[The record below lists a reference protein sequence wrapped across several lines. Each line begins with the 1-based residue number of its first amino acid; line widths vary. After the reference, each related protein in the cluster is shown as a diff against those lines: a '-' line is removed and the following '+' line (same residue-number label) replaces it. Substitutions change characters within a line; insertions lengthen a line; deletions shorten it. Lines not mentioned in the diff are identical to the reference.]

1 MSILSGFEKVK
12 DRILTSTGYKLR
24 SLWTSSQ
31 TVELDDGTVLQDKI
45 ESMDTEIDGK
55 APLTH
60 THTAAQVTGLTAS
73 RAMVSD
79 GSGHPAVSAVTSTE
93 LGYLDGA
100 TGNIQDQIDTLNS
113 NLDNL
118 IKTQSFAGYVNL
130 PSKGEGNVD
139 MGRLN
144 IPTGYTYIGV
154 ISKDSDYGDQ
164 FLCSFQRYG
173 DHIYVVVRNTFAGTL
188 TGDVSCTALFLKN

>member
-1 MSILSGFEKVK
+1 MAILSTVKKVIPYIK
-12 DRILTSTGYKLR
+12 EAAGYVLCHI
-24 SLWTSSQ
+24 SSQ
-31 TVELDDGTVLQDKI
+31 AVEMDDGTLLQDKI
-45 ESMDTEIDGK
+45 ESMDSEIDGK
-55 APLTH
+55 ANTSH
-60 THTAAQVTGLTAS
+60 THTATQITGLTAS

-79 GSGHPAVSAVTSTE
+79 GSGHPAVSNVTATE
-93 LGYLDGA
+93 LNCLDGA
-100 TGNIQDQIDTLNS
+100 TSNIQDQINTLNG

-118 IKTQSFAGYVNL
+118 IKTQSFAGHVNL

-139 MGRLN
+139 MGYLN